1 MRIKPNRRPKL
12 TRKLRH
18 RLVVQLVQQLIQQ
31 LVQQLELRSAKVNKL
46 EPEVAELLPRKQKG
60 SHAPKMKSAQ
70 VSIAVRESVIADVGR
85 NS

>member
-1 MRIKPNRRPKL
+1 MLSN
-12 TRKLRH
+12 LRH
-18 RLVVQLVQQLIQQ
+18 KIVVWVMVVQ

-46 EPEVAELLPRKQKG
+46 EPEVAELIPRKQKG

-70 VSIAVRESVIADVGR
+70 VSIAVRERVIADVGR

>member
-1 MRIKPNRRPKL
+1 M

-18 RLVVQLVQQLIQQ
+18 NIVVWVMVVQLVQQ
-31 LVQQLELRSAKVNKL
+31 VQLRSAKVNKL
-46 EPEVAELLPRKQKG
+46 EPEVAELVLRKQKG

-70 VSIAVRESVIADVGR
+70 VSIAVRESVIADVGK